1 MGRYAKK
8 FSLPSNHTSV
18 IELLFFHDSNT
29 VLSFDHNNTQFGL
42 FGLLIMMLSELVA
55 NYHFLLVTHHQKINT
70 ESYKLAICRSY
81 VESTTTIGRY
91 KCFILFLGKFL
102 ILFGVLAI

>member
-1 MGRYAKK
+1 MDRYAKK

-29 VLSFDHNNTQFGL
+29 VLSFVHNNTQ

-70 ESYKLAICRSY
+70 ESYKLAIMP
-81 VESTTTIGRY
+81 
-91 KCFILFLGKFL
+91 
-102 ILFGVLAI
+102 

>member
-29 VLSFDHNNTQFGL
+29 VLSFDHNNTSVWIADHDVERTCGELSL
-42 FGLLIMMLSELVA
+42 FI
-55 NYHFLLVTHHQKINT
+55 T
-70 ESYKLAICRSY
+70 ESYKLAIMP
-81 VESTTTIGRY
+81 
-91 KCFILFLGKFL
+91 
-102 ILFGVLAI
+102 